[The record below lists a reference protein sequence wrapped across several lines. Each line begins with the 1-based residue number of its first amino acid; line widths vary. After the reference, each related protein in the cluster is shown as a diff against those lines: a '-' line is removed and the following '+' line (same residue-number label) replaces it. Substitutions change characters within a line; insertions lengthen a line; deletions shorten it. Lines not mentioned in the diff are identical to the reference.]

1 MAPTWADKERS
12 DKFCST
18 RPEEQRI
25 ITVFQDLLDQ
35 SIDAESAAHTIA
47 TTYKPRLLEGEKIS
61 NYLFSLQSRVIIHPT
76 TTLENHQQIVEM
88 LLHLSSFPMSSSMAY
103 PARQTVAPIGSL
115 SPNSVSGFRNAHS
128 VSFLPCPHHVFAGNI
143 DEAQM
148 FTPLKTCTS
157 ETVR

>member
-61 NYLFSLQSRVIIHPT
+61 NYLFSLLSRVIIHPT

-88 LLHLSSFPMSSSMAY
+88 LLHLSKLPDVIFNGIPCKANGRTYWQSIPEFSFW
-103 PARQTVAPIGSL
+103 L
-115 SPNSVSGFRNAHS
+115 SQCAFR
-128 VSFLPCPHHVFAGNI
+128 
-143 DEAQM
+143 
-148 FTPLKTCTS
+148 
-157 ETVR
+157 